1 MAGGGRQGARQVWVS
16 RGRGCSHG
24 WEALAGAEACRWAS
38 AASECVVVA
47 RAGAEYAFKAIR
59 TAGLTSVGV
68 RGVDSVAIVT
78 QKKVPVR
85 VT

>member
-1 MAGGGRQGARQVWVS
+1 
-16 RGRGCSHG
+16 
-24 WEALAGAEACRWAS
+24 
-38 AASECVVVA
+38 VVVA

-68 RGVDSVAIVT
+68 PGVDSVAIVT